1 MTPIA
6 SSLTKAGEEL
16 KKAKGGSAIVLV
28 TDGAESCHGDP
39 AGVAAKLAAEFG
51 VKFGINV
58 IGFGIE
64 PKEKA
69 ELASIAEKGHGK
81 LLTVEN
87 ASELASALQ
96 KVVAEKVAT
105 PAPTPVPTATPTP
118 TATPSPTPTP
128 RETKQYEA
136 GGEAIK
142 AGSFFGDAP
151 MVKSEAY
158 KGDAPSV
165 RWGDY
170 KGELAMMQTKVYE
183 VPLHKGQELRAIG
196 IIQKAPYEHAY
207 GRD

>member
-6 SSLTKAGEEL
+6 SSLIKAGEEL
-16 KKAKGGSAIVLV
+16 KKAKGGSGIVLV

-64 PKEKA
+64 AKEKS

-118 TATPSPTPTP
+118 EPPTPEPSATSPPEETP
-128 RETKQYEA
+128 VEEPPPD
-136 GGEAIK
+136 GESAD
-142 AGSFFGDAP
+142 G
-151 MVKSEAY
+151 
-158 KGDAPSV
+158 
-165 RWGDY
+165 
-170 KGELAMMQTKVYE
+170 
-183 VPLHKGQELRAIG
+183 
-196 IIQKAPYEHAY
+196 
-207 GRD
+207 